1 MNANEDIHRC
11 PDCNRSDCGWGLFYP
26 CSNYPDKYARGI
38 HEDPLHDGEP
48 MNANELRHSITCGL
62 VTAIGEVA
70 GWKLEPDPRR
80 IPGTTFAIWRNPDR
94 GSIEVYVGE
103 KHVIVSDSNAPFGT
117 TKMLPI
123 EMLGLHTIA
132 DRIGGIIRYG
142 IIGS

>member
-1 MNANEDIHRC
+1 
-11 PDCNRSDCGWGLFYP
+11 
-26 CSNYPDKYARGI
+26 
-38 HEDPLHDGEP
+38 

-80 IPGTTFAIWRNPDR
+80 IPGSTMAIWRNPDR
-94 GSIEVYVGE
+94 GSIEAYVGE
-103 KHVIVSDSNAPFGT
+103 KHVIVTDPDAPLGT
-117 TKMLPI
+117 TRMFHI
-123 EMLGLHTIA
+123 HMIGIHAIA